1 MSGRASLYEDKRKY
15 EVVAKLPDVPVPVL
29 GNQDSCDFEKK
40 PCLYWQQSLDSNA
53 DWTLNTGTTPS
64 DKTGP
69 LKGNANSSL
78 STQNMLNLNYC
89 VCAMCKYYVTE
100 SYLYL
105 EASAAR
111 PGNKA
116 ILESRP
122 FPATDPLSSCELS
135 FAYHMY
141 STPKL
146 KGMGTLIVKILGVE
160 SKSESVV
167 WQRSGN
173 QGEKWKKAR
182 LLLTSQEPFQVLL
195 VAVRGLHHTS
205 DIAIDDVSYSTY
217 CRYSKLYSYRLTK
230 V

>member
-1 MSGRASLYEDKRKY
+1 
-15 EVVAKLPDVPVPVL
+15 
-29 GNQDSCDFEKK
+29 
-40 PCLYWQQSLDSNA
+40 LDSNA

-69 LKGNANSSL
+69 LKGNANS
-78 STQNMLNLNYC
+78 
-89 VCAMCKYYVTE
+89 K